1 MDDWYEQDWSGTA
14 GLASD
19 AARNLGFKD
28 DLLPQAAS
36 LPSLP
41 NVPGLPSSATP
52 AALSSVAQAVS
63 QAAANVVKSAPKDAA
78 SATQEGGLGSLF
90 SKARDFFSSAAS
102 PATSP
107 AASPATSPVSPFASA
122 SALTEPAPEK
132 PAPAKPEPKPS
143 APSAAATPAAA
154 VPSPAVNAGFLAR
167 LYSQDAGTYA
177 KIAAAAV
184 GAGALAYVAVG
195 GKPVR
200 KGR

>member
-1 MDDWYEQDWSGTA
+1 MNDWYEQDWSGTA

-52 AALSSVAQAVS
+52 SALSSVAQAVS
-63 QAAANVVKSAPKDAA
+63 QAAANVAKSAPKDAA
-78 SATQEGGLGSLF
+78 SATQEGGGLGSLF
-90 SKARDFFSSAAS
+90 SKARDFFSSA
-102 PATSP
+102 ATSP

-177 KIAAAAV
+177 KIAAVAV
-184 GAGALAYVAVG
+184 GAGALAYAAVG

>member
-1 MDDWYEQDWSGTA
+1 MTDWYEQDWSTA
-14 GLASD
+14 GLASE
-19 AARNLGFKD
+19 AAQNLGFKD

-41 NVPGLPSSATP
+41 SLPNVPGLPSATP

-63 QAAANVVKSAPKDAA
+63 QAASNVAKSAPKDAT

-102 PATSP
+102 PA
-107 AASPATSPVSPFASA
+107 ASPAPFASA

-132 PAPAKPEPKPS
+132 TSPAKPEPKPGA
-143 APSAAATPAAA
+143 APSAATPPPPAAA
-154 VPSPAVNAGFLAR
+154 APSPAVDTGFLAR